1 MANKSSP
8 ILAHEKRRHNTC
20 SSSSGNLK
28 VLTVRRDIPS
38 PNSALAA
45 NRTSAQL
52 SLNNLLNGLEGGK
65 LGAAIPGQPA
75 GRLDSAELMSQLND
89 FNNNQSLSNSFANL
103 LQPNDPNKPSRPIKE
118 RTASGDG
125 QFVCNICNRSYRHK
139 HSLHRHLACHR
150 NSAEANNSSLPAIKA
165 NADPNA
171 SFKQSDQS
179 RSPSNE
185 LLNCGSASGLP
196 FAQPPS
202 NGTSTPSLFN
212 NSSTGRSSV
221 DSVNSGEH
229 SLKQAG
235 SQASNQLANQMFGAL
250 NQEMLESFLISSGSN
265 SSLLGNLIAGSS
277 SNVHSPSN
285 TPTAAAY
292 SSSASDNAAVATGAA
307 NASNSAAMFSV

>member
-1 MANKSSP
+1 M
-8 ILAHEKRRHNTC
+8 ITI
-20 SSSSGNLK
+20 
-28 VLTVRRDIPS
+28 RRDTQS

-45 NRTSAQL
+45 NRTNAQL
-52 SLNNLLNGLEGGK
+52 NLNSLLNGLDGGK
-65 LGAAIPGQPA
+65 LGAIPGQST

-103 LQPNDPNKPSRPIKE
+103 LQPNDKPSRPIKE

-125 QFVCNICNRSYRHK
+125 QFVCHICNRSYRHK
-139 HSLHRHLACHR
+139 HSLHRHLVCHR
-150 NSAEANNSSLPAIKA
+150 NSAEAANSGSSAIKGDL
-165 NADPNA
+165 N
-171 SFKQSDQS
+171 FKQSDQS

-185 LLNCGSASGLP
+185 LLNAGLP

-202 NGTSTPSLFN
+202 NGTSTPSLFA

-277 SNVHSPSN
+277 SNVHSPN
-285 TPTAAAY
+285 NAATTGAY
-292 SSSASDNAAVATGAA
+292 SSSTNDNAAVTTGAA